1 MDYFTEAKKLFLHK
15 RLHYSVYKE
24 SALPNQVTEK
34 AIIYSNYISRNDE
47 I

>member
-34 AIIYSNYISRNDE
+34 AIIYSNYTSRDDE